1 MEGIRSRN
9 PLAAVCGS
17 LAIPIFPQ
25 RRCSFFVTHFAE
37 PLGSQA
43 ASVCHSPSC
52 VNCYVR
58 TRTLLQFG
66 ETYLRVAVV
75 AQRIYRIHFQCPRPR
90 ASTEARHSH
99 SNPVVPLPQCFFR
112 TRCPTPEDGT
122 KGLPIFRM
130 SIPASVTARGE
141 PSLCAR
147 NNTALGAF
155 RSGSHSAQQRSS
167 YVAEEIRADIN
178 GQCCSRLDAKSAT
191 VATMFCTGWDS
202 LLPALCNSKRSH
214 AELHLRDLT
223 SGVENLFSVRR
234 NCRGTGNSHC

>member
-130 SIPASVTARGE
+130 SIPASVTARGNLLFVHGTTLLSE
-141 PSLCAR
+141 PFDPAR
-147 NNTALGAF
+147 IQLSSDPVTLRK
-155 RSGSHSAQQRSS
+155 RSGQTSMANAVPDSTQSLQQ
-167 YVAEEIRADIN
+167 
-178 GQCCSRLDAKSAT
+178 
-191 VATMFCTGWDS
+191 
-202 LLPALCNSKRSH
+202 
-214 AELHLRDLT
+214 LRRC
-223 SGVENLFSVRR
+223 SVRD
-234 NCRGTGNSHC
+234 GTRCCPHCVIQNGATPSCTCAI